1 MDSHT
6 PPHPTRPFV
15 AAPTLLERWLPFLV
29 LVAVSAFGLF
39 APLLSGTDA
48 PTGPAHADDR
58 NLPAPEH
65 TLGEL
70 HVVLAPLDQALSVPA
85 TSERWQPVSRERPGI
100 GYPGSAATFRIPVTN
115 PAQAPVTLLMVID
128 APYLDHLAPA
138 IVHPTGGEEFLRVM
152 GDRYPFP
159 HEHLG
164 LPQWIWPVTL
174 MPGESTL
181 LIEVQNRGPITLPL
195 ALNTPVEAISNSAFS
210 TAWKSLISGLLIFA
224 LLLNLS
230 LLVRHPRPGIA
241 WLTVLMLSVVYS
253 QLVMDGLGHWL
264 FWSDW
269 PALNTLLSVSLP
281 LCLIALCQFTPH
293 VIPVSRRA
301 SWALHGFSVAA
312 VAHTFAAPF
321 AVPYLGQDLFLVL
334 STAGGAFIVALVL
347 RHIRRHAY
355 ARYFA
360 LSVLAMLLGG
370 VVTSLRTTGWLPV
383 NLLTDSAFFL
393 GAAVGSLILTGGFA
407 RILIHNPHWRL
418 ETEGLMRDLTP
429 ALASGQ
435 VWLEYQTKVS
445 ISDGQPCSVEA
456 LIRWHH
462 PRHGPLAPDQW
473 IPLAEQ
479 AGFIHSVTLWVL
491 DQACRDA
498 VSRREHYGRD
508 LPVGVNISARDLAHS
523 RFPERVMAIARRHGV
538 PPGQIIL
545 EITETAMMT
554 DPARSRAGLSEL
566 RELGF
571 RIALDDFGAGHSS
584 LGTLAQLPLH
594 ELKLDRSLSRDV
606 LSDAT
611 RQSVLTATLELGTAL
626 GLTVVVEGVED
637 EAVARWL
644 RQFPGLQGQGYY
656 WSRPERIRSATDLHQ
671 GQAQPQPVS

>member
-1 MDSHT
+1 M
-6 PPHPTRPFV
+6 
-15 AAPTLLERWLPFLV
+15 ERWLPFLV
-29 LVAVSAFGLF
+29 LVAVSTFGLF
-39 APLLSGTDA
+39 ALLMPGPHTL
-48 PTGPAHADDR
+48 PEPAHADYR
-58 NLPAPEH
+58 SQPAPER
-65 TLGEL
+65 TLGDL
-70 HVVLAPLDQALSVPA
+70 QVVLAPLNQAIPMP
-85 TSERWQPVSRERPGI
+85 TNSEQWQPVSRERPGI
-100 GYPGSAATFRIPVTN
+100 GYPGTAATFRISVTN
-115 PAQAPVTLLMVID
+115 PAQTPATVLMVID
-128 APYLDHLAPA
+128 APYLDHIAPV

-181 LIEVQNRGPITLPL
+181 FIEVQNRGPITLPL
-195 ALNTPVEAISNSAFS
+195 AIDAPVDVISDSAFS

-253 QLVMDGLGHWL
+253 QLVMDGLGYWL
-264 FWSDW
+264 FWSEW
-269 PALNTLLSVSLP
+269 PELNTLLSVSLP

-293 VIPVSRRA
+293 VIPVSRNA
-301 SWALHGFSVAA
+301 SWVLHGFSVAA
-312 VAHTFAAPF
+312 VVHTLAAPF
-321 AVPYLGQDLFLVL
+321 SVPFLGQDLFLVL
-334 STAGGAFIVALVL
+334 ATAGGAFIVSLVF
-347 RHIRRHAY
+347 RQIRRHAY

-370 VVTSLRTTGWLPV
+370 VVTALRTTGWLPV

-418 ETEGLMRDLTP
+418 ETEGLMRDLRP
-429 ALASGQ
+429 ALISGQ
-435 VWLEYQTKVS
+435 MWLEYQTKVR

-462 PRHGPLAPDQW
+462 PRHGLLAPDQW

-479 AGFIHSVTLWVL
+479 AGLIHSVTLWVL
-491 DQACRDA
+491 EQACLDA
-498 VSRREHYGRD
+498 AQRRSHYGLD

-523 RFPERVMAIARRHGV
+523 RFPERVMAIAGRHGV

-554 DPARSRAGLSEL
+554 NPDRSRAGLSEL
-566 RELGF
+566 KALGF

-594 ELKLDRSLSRDV
+594 ELKLDRSLSQNV

-611 RQSVLTATLELGTAL
+611 RQSVLTATLELGAAL

-637 EAVARWL
+637 EALARWL
-644 RQFPGLQGQGYY
+644 NQFPGLQGQGYF

-671 GQAQPQPVS
+671 GQGQPQPVS